1 MERISQCVGRFVAWQ
16 LITEILELLQLFS
29 YIFDWIFKIVVIV
42 VNIIASGWTRFG
54 LDCRFLGEVLLAGCY
69 VRVRLAG
76 DARFVGMESH
86 VFRVGR
92 SCALLKLRVRLLNVL
107 FVRFVQF
114 FRLLVRRRLSLGRF
128 SVRRRRA
135 RVRVS

>member
-1 MERISQCVGRFVAWQ
+1 M
-16 LITEILELLQLFS
+16 
-29 YIFDWIFKIVVIV
+29 
-42 VNIIASGWTRFG
+42 
-54 LDCRFLGEVLLAGCY
+54 DCRFLGEVLLAGCY

-86 VFRVGR
+86 IFRVGR
-92 SCALLKLRVRLLNVL
+92 SCALLKPRVRLLNVL
-107 FVRFVQF
+107 FVRIVQF